1 MRTIG
6 GIRMKKRIIL
16 ILVPVVLIIIIL
28 AAAFGGK
35 LWERFSYSREHADL
49 NEYFGLTQDSD
60 CAIVL
65 QDEILDDM
73 AKFVHGTHYFT
84 LSTVEK
90 YLTDRFYVNA
100 DEQVLLFTTDT
111 DVIKVNIGENSNT
124 MYVSDVPQEIGSTD
138 PNYMAAFYDGDVL
151 YIGADY
157 VKKFANFE
165 YYGFTE
171 PEHIQVYTQ
180 WDEYTS
186 ARLTKKT
193 AVRYQGG
200 VKSPILQEL
209 PADAQV
215 IILEEMENWS
225 KVKTENSIIGY
236 IENKRLTDKTV
247 SQRMCGTDFQEIV
260 YNNVKKDGMINLAF
274 HQVFEEVDGNYLA
287 NALNSTKA
295 VNVVSPTWFRLTDNN
310 GGISSLANA
319 SYVSKAHELGV
330 EVWALVTDV
339 DSTNL
344 YGVTI
349 DFDELLSSS
358 ANRKVLIDALMNE
371 VDTYGL
377 DGINIDFEKVKS
389 SAGTHFVQ
397 FLRELSIETR
407 KRGVVLSVD
416 NYVPSEYTAH
426 YNRKEQGIVADYII
440 IMGYDE
446 HYVGG
451 GVAGSN
457 ASISFVE
464 DGITGTKEVVPA
476 EKIINAVP
484 FYTRIWETGPNG
496 LTASTIAMSAE
507 PAWIAQNNVTPA
519 WSDEFCQNYAEY
531 QSGDTLYQCWLE
543 DVDSIRVKLQVMQSQ
558 GIKGVASWK
567 LGLEDSAVWDVIAEY
582 AGQ

>member
-1 MRTIG
+1 
-6 GIRMKKRIIL
+6 MKKRIIL
-16 ILVPVVLIIIIL
+16 ILVPVVLIILIV
-28 AAAFGGK
+28 AVAFGGK
-35 LWERFSYSREHADL
+35 LWERFSYSREQADL
-49 NEYFGLTQDSD
+49 NEYFGLTEDSD
-60 CAIVL
+60 MAIVL
-65 QDEILDDM
+65 QDEIVEDM
-73 AKFVHGTHYFT
+73 AKFIHGTCYFT

-90 YLTDRFYVNA
+90 YFTDRFYVNA
-100 DEQVLLFTTDT
+100 DEQVLLFTTNT
-111 DVIKVNIGENSNT
+111 DVIRVNIGEGSNT
-124 MYVSDVPQEIGSTD
+124 MYVSDVPQDLGSTD

-165 YYGFTE
+165 YYTFTE
-171 PEHIQVYTQ
+171 HMQVYTE

-186 ARLTKKT
+186 ARLSKKT

-200 VKSPILQEL
+200 IKSPILQEL
-209 PADAQV
+209 SANAQV
-215 IILEEMENWS
+215 IILEEMETWS
-225 KVKTENSIIGY
+225 KVKTESSIIGY
-236 IENKRLTDKTV
+236 VENKFLQDKTV
-247 SQRMCGTDFQEIV
+247 SQRMCSTDFEEIV
-260 YNNVKKDGMINLAF
+260 YNNVKKDGIINLAF
-274 HQVFEEVDGNYLA
+274 HQVFEEVNGNNLA
-287 NALNSTKA
+287 NALSSTKS
-295 VNVVSPTWFRLTDNN
+295 VNVVSPTWIRLTDNN

-349 DFDELLSSS
+349 DFAELLSSS
-358 ANRKVLIDALMNE
+358 EKRKILINALME
-371 VDTYGL
+371 QVDTYGL
-377 DGINIDFEKVKS
+377 DGLNIDFEKVKNN
-389 SAGTHFVQ
+389 AGTHFVQ

-457 ASISFVE
+457 ASIGFVE
-464 DGITGTKEVVPA
+464 DGITNTKEVVPA
-476 EKIINAVP
+476 EKIINAIP
-484 FYTRIWETGPNG
+484 FYTRIWETGANG

-507 PAWIAQNNVTPA
+507 PSWISSTGVTPA
-519 WSDEFCQNYAEY
+519 WVDEFCQNYAEY

-582 AGQ
+582 VGQ

>member
-1 MRTIG
+1 
-6 GIRMKKRIIL
+6 MKKRIIL

-90 YLTDRFYVNA
+90 YFTDRFYVNA

>member
-1 MRTIG
+1 
-6 GIRMKKRIIL
+6 MKKRIIL

-28 AAAFGGK
+28 AAAFGGN

-90 YLTDRFYVNA
+90 YFTDRFYVNA

-236 IENKRLTDKTV
+236 IENIRLTDKTV

>member
-49 NEYFGLTQDSD
+49 NEYFGLTQDSN

-90 YLTDRFYVNA
+90 YFTDRFYVNA

>member
-1 MRTIG
+1 
-6 GIRMKKRIIL
+6 MKKRIIL
-16 ILVPVVLIIIIL
+16 VLVPIVLILLIV
-28 AAAFGGK
+28 AVAFGGK
-35 LWERFSYSREHADL
+35 LLERFSYSREHADL
-49 NEYFGLTQDSD
+49 NEYFSLTEDSD
-60 CAIVL
+60 SAIVL
-65 QDEILDDM
+65 QDEILEDK

-90 YLTDRFYVNA
+90 YFTDRFYVNP
-100 DEQVLLFTTDT
+100 DEKVLLFTTDT
-111 DVIKVNIGENSNT
+111 DVIRVNIGESSNT

-151 YIGADY
+151 YIGAGY
-157 VKKFANFE
+157 LEKFVNFE

-200 VKSPILQEL
+200 IKSPILQEL
-209 PADAQV
+209 PAGAQV

-225 KVKTENSIIGY
+225 KVKTESSIIGY
-236 IENKRLTDKTV
+236 VENKRLTDKTV

-260 YNNVKKDGMINLAF
+260 YNNVKKEGMVNLAF

-287 NALNSTKA
+287 KALSSTKA
-295 VNVVSPTWFRLTDNN
+295 VNVVSPTWFRLLDND

-330 EVWALVTDV
+330 DVWALVTDV

-349 DFDELLSSS
+349 DFDALLSSS
-358 ANRKVLIDALMNE
+358 DKRRVLINALMNE

-457 ASISFVE
+457 ASIQFVE
-464 DGITGTKEVVPA
+464 DGIVNTKEVVPA
-476 EKIINAVP
+476 EKIINAIP

-507 PAWIAQNNVTPA
+507 PSWIAQNGVTPG

-543 DVDSIRVKLQVMQSQ
+543 DADSIRVKLQVMQSQ

-582 AGQ
+582 VGQIE